1 MTQFAAGA
9 AIAVCASG
17 LFLAVPGMA
26 QSSDP
31 LHLECA
37 GPFGPDGSE
46 AFLAQLFGSD
56 NVVSEIIDGPEGT
69 TLDATLVFPSDPSRR
84 LVVLWQDEVQRARPA
99 AIIIR
104 EDSEWIGPGGV
115 RLGSALAEVEAV
127 NGAPFNVLGF
137 GWDYGG
143 AAGFPNGALADI
155 PGGCIMSLSFDL
167 DWSKEFGPEFDA
179 IMGDQ
184 QLGSD
189 DPLLR
194 AAVPTVSEIAV
205 GYPQE

>member
-1 MTQFAAGA
+1 MTQFTAGA
-9 AIAVCASG
+9 AIAAFASG
-17 LFLAVPGMA
+17 LFLAVPAMA

-46 AFLAQLFGSD
+46 AFLAQLFGRE

-69 TLDATLVFPSDPSRR
+69 TLDATLVFPNDPARR

-104 EDSEWIGPGGV
+104 EESDWIGPGGV

-143 AAGFPNGALADI
+143 AAGFPNGTLADI

-194 AAVPTVSEIAV
+194 EAAPTVSEIAV